1 MKLRDKTITVTLGE
15 DLYVKAPHVF
25 QYDYGLM
32 LVLDGVQLPADY
44 EVHFSNK
51 KHGVAKKAEVTENGV
66 KIPDEYLRSGEDLFA
81 WVYLRNGDE
90 DGYTVYSIQFPVI
103 GRSVEQGDN
112 ISTVE
117 HNVID
122 KAIEALEEAVEETNQ
137 NVRNYP
143 YINEDKYW
151 MVYDAEHERFV
162 NTGVKADGTS
172 GFDLRIGTVT
182 TLAPGSDATAGIT
195 WEDNTAFLSLGIPAG
210 DASAMVSIHDERTNQ
225 ATVTVH
231 DAADNMAV
239 DQLLIGIYPIQSGS
253 GEAGPRNIRNI
264 SGVTGFVFTHTAG
277 ESTTEY
283 DVSFE
288 DEAGIVYQGVF
299 NPLTGELVVDHALV
313 TKRCVD
319 MNNSGMQ
326 PGWRNSGIR
335 ELVGANVSR
344 VFTNKVLNI
353 GTSYGVDTTGD
364 NDILYLGYDQYGMR
378 QSEWINTEIIVQA
391 CVELAVPIVYN
402 LDPFVPVVSLG
413 DNTFSVNT
421 GKIAY
426 LKYPCDTKMYVD
438 HKIAEVQAMVL
449 EH

>member
-1 MKLRDKTITVTLGE
+1 MRDKIVTAVLG
-15 DLYVKAPHVF
+15 DNLYVKTSHVF
-25 QYDYGLM
+25 QYDYGLTLM
-32 LVLDGVQLPADY
+32 IEGIQLPAEY
-44 EVHFSNK
+44 EIHFSNK
-51 KHGVAKKAEVTENGV
+51 KRGVAKKGELVEGGA
-66 KIPDEYLRSGEDLFA
+66 KIPDEYLRSGENVYA
-81 WVYLRNGDE
+81 WVYLRNGDN
-90 DGYTVYSIQFPVI
+90 DGYTVYSVEIPVVQ
-103 GRSVEQGDN
+103 RSVEQGDN
-112 ISTVE
+112 ITPIE
-117 HNVID
+117 HNVI
-122 KAIEALEEAVEETNQ
+122 EEAIAAMEDAVRETEQ
-137 NVRNYP
+137 NVLNYP
-143 YINEDKYW
+143 YINEENYW
-151 MVYDAEHERFV
+151 MVYDAERGEFV
-162 NTGVKADGTS
+162 NTGVKADG
-172 GFDLRIGTVT
+172 GNAFDLTIGTVT
-182 TLAPGSDATAGIT
+182 TLAPGESATASIT
-195 WEDNTAFLSLGIPAG
+195 WNGTTALLNLGLPSG
-210 DASAMVSIHDERTNQ
+210 DASTLVSIHDERTKQ
-225 ATVTVH
+225 ATITIN
-231 DAADNMAV
+231 DGADNMAV
-239 DQLLIGIYPIQSGS
+239 DQLLIGIDPIRSGS

-319 MNNSGMQ
+319 MNNFGMQ